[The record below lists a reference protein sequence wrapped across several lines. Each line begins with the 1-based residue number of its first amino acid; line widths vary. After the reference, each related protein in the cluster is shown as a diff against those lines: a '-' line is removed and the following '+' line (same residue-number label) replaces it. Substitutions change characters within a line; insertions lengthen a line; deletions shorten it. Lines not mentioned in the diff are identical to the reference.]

1 MTVKIL
7 QKKSLH
13 RSRNTSFKRQG
24 GRGSRSDPLK
34 ILLHESALKIGNIL
48 KNNDDELYKISDV
61 NVYG

>member
-1 MTVKIL
+1 MTVEIL

-13 RSRNTSFKRQG
+13 WSRNTSFKLQG

>member
-1 MTVKIL
+1 MEIL

-13 RSRNTSFKRQG
+13 RSRRNTSFKRQG

-34 ILLHESALKIGNIL
+34 ILLYESALEIGNIL
-48 KNNDDELYKISDV
+48 KNDDDELYKISDV